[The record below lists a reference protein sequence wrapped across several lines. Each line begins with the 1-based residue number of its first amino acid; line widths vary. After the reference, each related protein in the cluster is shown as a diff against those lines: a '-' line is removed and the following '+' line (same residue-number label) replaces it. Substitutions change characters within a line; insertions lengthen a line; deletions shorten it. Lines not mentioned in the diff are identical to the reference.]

1 MECKSPKEQLAAQEL
16 IGFDRRDDAP
26 GQTVCRA
33 SSAKVTIKPGFKPA
47 VSPSTADDVTKSTAL
62 GSTS

>member
-1 MECKSPKEQLAAQEL
+1 MERKSPKEQLAAQEL

-33 SSAKVTIKPGFKPA
+33 SSAKV
-47 VSPSTADDVTKSTAL
+47 VTKSTAL

>member
-1 MECKSPKEQLAAQEL
+1 M
-16 IGFDRRDDAP
+16 GFSRRDDAP
-26 GQTVCRA
+26 GQTIRRA

-47 VSPSTADDVTKSTAL
+47 VSAGTAGDTAKSTPP

>member
-1 MECKSPKEQLAAQEL
+1 MERKSPKEQLAGHEL

-26 GQTVCRA
+26 GQTVRRA

-47 VSPSTADDVTKSTAL
+47 VSASTADNVAKSRAP